1 MDQRYE
7 RVWFGDGEKR
17 EPILGFPLKL
27 FWGKC
32 PAGMASYPK
41 EVNMS

>member
-1 MDQRYE
+1 MGQRYE
-7 RVWFGDGEKR
+7 RVWFGGEEKG

-27 FWGKC
+27 FWEKYLV
-32 PAGMASYPK
+32 GMTSHTK